1 MTRANRWTKV
11 AATAGTGGVFLA
23 AIAVQWVA
31 LAQTWG
37 AAYGAPG
44 AAVAVVV
51 CVLALVRHRERTR
64 TAVAGLL
71 TAAGA
76 VLVGLLPDVELPAE
90 PGPATTLGLAV
101 LVGSAVRALPAV
113 RAGAVAG
120 GGLLLIVGQFAARP
134 ASAVVVL
141 AAVGWLAAVTV
152 GGALRVQDARARAAV
167 ERVRRGER
175 LELAR
180 ELHDVV
186 AHHLTGMLIQA
197 QAAQVVARRSP
208 EQVARS
214 LAEIEA
220 AGSEAMVA
228 MRRVV
233 GLLRNA
239 DRDAGSGADTDTGAD
254 VDLDHTDDGAPASP
268 GPEQLG
274 TLIERFGRQGP
285 STRLTV
291 PDDASHWPPEVTS
304 TVYRIVQEA
313 LTNVLRHARDAR
325 SVEVTV
331 ARAAGVVTVE
341 VVDDAPHSGRRP
353 HRGGYGVIGMRERV
367 QTLGGS
373 LHAGPRPGAG
383 WSVRAALPVPGRG
396 PG

>member
-1 MTRANRWTKV
+1 MTSTNRWTKV
-11 AATAGTGGVFLA
+11 AATAGAGGVFLA
-23 AIAVQWVA
+23 AIAVQWAA

-71 TAAGA
+71 TAAVA
-76 VLVGLLPDVELPAE
+76 VLVGPLFDVELPAE

-101 LVGSAVRALPAV
+101 LIGSAVRALPAV

-120 GGLLLIVGQFAARP
+120 GGLLLIAGQFAARP

-141 AAVGWLAAVTV
+141 AVVGWLVALAV
-152 GGALRVQDARARAAV
+152 GGALRMQDARARAAV

-208 EQVARS
+208 EQVAQS

-233 GLLRNA
+233 GLLRHA
-239 DRDAGSGADTDTGAD
+239 DHDSDSGADTDTGAD
-254 VDLDHTDDGAPASP
+254 IDIDHTDDGAPASP

-274 TLIERFGRQGP
+274 TLVERFGRQGP

-313 LTNVLRHARDAR
+313 LTNVLRHARHAR

-331 ARAAGVVTVE
+331 VRAAGVVTVE
-341 VVDDAPHSGRRP
+341 VVDDAPHPGRPP

-367 QTLGGS
+367 ETLGGS

-383 WSVRAALPVPGRG
+383 WSVRAALPVPARG

>member
-1 MTRANRWTKV
+1 MTSANRWTKL
-11 AATAGTGGVFLA
+11 AAALGTGGVFLA

-51 CVLALVRHRERTR
+51 CGLALVRHRERTW

-71 TAAGA
+71 AAAGA
-76 VLVGLLPDVELPAE
+76 VLVGLLSDVELPAE

-101 LVGSAVRALPAV
+101 LVGSAVRTLPVV
-113 RAGAVAG
+113 RARAVAG
-120 GGLLLIVGQFAARP
+120 GGLLLIAGQFATRP
-134 ASAVVVL
+134 ASAVVAL
-141 AAVGWLAAVTV
+141 AAVGWLAALAV
-152 GGALRVQDARARAAV
+152 GGTLRVQDARARAAA

-208 EQVARS
+208 EQVSRS

-233 GLLRNA
+233 GLLRHA
-239 DRDAGSGADTDTGAD
+239 DRDPGSAAGSDTDTDTDGA
-254 VDLDHTDDGAPASP
+254 DDGAPASA

-274 TLIERFGRQGP
+274 TLVERFERQGP
-285 STRLTV
+285 DVRLTV
-291 PDDASHWPPEVTS
+291 PDDASRWPPEVTS

-313 LTNVLRHARDAR
+313 LTNVLRHARHAR

-331 ARAAGVVTVE
+331 GRAAGVVTVE

-367 QTLGGS
+367 ETLGGS

-383 WSVRAALPVPGRG
+383 WSVRAVLPVPGRE